1 MTTPIGDC
9 GRCASPLEAGDLRCP
24 VCNAAAPRTAREDR
38 EGTSVEV
45 LRCSACGAAVTYDV
59 SSRAPACAFCGSVMH
74 LETPDD
80 PPEEMEL
87 ELPFTV
93 DRTSAEQAYREWLRR
108 MGWFRPSDLGS
119 ASRLETLT
127 PLRWVGWVFDA
138 EATVTWAAD
147 SDAGA
152 LRSDWAPHGGQTALH
167 FDDVVVS
174 ASRGLAPAETDRLI
188 PTYDLGTA
196 RAGPREPE
204 TGTTVER
211 FDLPRSAARG
221 RVTAFIERL
230 VRERL
235 EKEAIPGTRF
245 RNVQAAVALQRLV
258 TRRFAF
264 PSYVLAYRYRGS
276 LYRVV
281 ISGQDA
287 TCVIGTAPYSTARI
301 LGAIF
306 GGVLALALLVALIAA
321 L

>member
-1 MTTPIGDC
+1 MTTTPGDC
-9 GRCASPLEAGDLRCP
+9 GRCASPLERGDLRCP
-24 VCNAAAPRTAREDR
+24 ICNAAAPRTAAEDR
-38 EGTSVEV
+38 ETTAVEV

-59 SSRAPACAFCGSVMH
+59 RSRAPACAFCGSVMR
-74 LETPDD
+74 LEAPDD
-80 PPEEMEL
+80 PLEETQL

-93 DRTSAEQAYREWLRR
+93 DRTSAEQAYAEWLRGL
-108 MGWFRPSDLGS
+108 GWFRPSDLGS
-119 ASRLETLT
+119 ASRLETMT
-127 PLRWVGWVFDA
+127 PLWWVGWAFDA

-152 LRSDWAPHGGQTALH
+152 RRSDWAPHSGQTELH

-174 ASRGLAPAETDRLI
+174 ASRGLTAGETDRLI
-188 PTYDLGTA
+188 PSYDLGTVRDA
-196 RAGPREPE
+196 VREPE
-204 TGTTVER
+204 PGTTAER

-230 VRERL
+230 VRRRL

-245 RNVQAAVALQRLV
+245 RNVDAAVALRRLV

-287 TCVIGTAPYSTARI
+287 TCVIGTAPYSTAKI
-301 LGAIF
+301 LAVVF
-306 GGVLALALLVALIAA
+306 GGVLALALVVALLAA